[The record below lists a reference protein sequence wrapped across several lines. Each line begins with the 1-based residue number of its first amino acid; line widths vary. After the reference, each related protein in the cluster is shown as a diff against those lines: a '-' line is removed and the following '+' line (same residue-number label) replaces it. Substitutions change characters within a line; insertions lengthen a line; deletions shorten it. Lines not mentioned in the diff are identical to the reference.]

1 MSTPRAGP
9 QLPPVLG
16 GRTWG
21 GCGRAEALDA
31 IAAELESDGDHLV
44 ALADRETALGEPRLT
59 GELARTTGQFR
70 FFAGVLRDGG
80 YLDAT
85 IDHADP
91 DAATPRPDLRR
102 VLVPLGPVAVFGA
115 SNFPLAFSVPGGDT
129 ASALAAGCPVVVKAH
144 PAHPATAEAAAAAVH
159 RALRRIG
166 APDGLLGLLHG
177 HEAGSA
183 LVAHPH
189 VRAAG
194 FTGSLAGGRALFDL
208 ASARPDPIPFYGEL
222 GSLNPLVVTPGAAAA
237 RASAIGRGV
246 AESVLLGRG
255 QFCTKPGLVLIPDG
269 PDGEQLLDELVDT
282 AKGAP
287 AGPLLTAEIGASF
300 RRIAEH
306 VGGLADVL
314 LDHSRGTDAAAC
326 GPVLVRVSV
335 SGLVR
340 DDLAAL
346 REEHFG
352 PFAVVATYRGLDE
365 LRHLVNELAPAL
377 VASVHATDDEHH
389 LLAPLL
395 RALRDKVGRIVWNG
409 YPTGVAVSWAMHH
422 GGPYPSTTNALH
434 TSVGAAAIRRWLR
447 PVTYQAVPTALLP
460 EELRNEDTSVPCR
473 VNGELRTATLRA
485 VAGSRDRGPAREH
498 PATRPTPN
506 PSPARA

>member
-1 MSTPRAGP
+1 MTMTSSVVSVDPRTGRTVETVAAESEPEAAESACRDAVAAGP
-9 QLPPVLG
+9 WWEDLG
-16 GRTWG
+16 RL
-21 GCGRAEALDA
+21 GRADALDA
-31 IAAELESDGDHLV
+31 IAAELASEGDHIV

-70 FFAGVLRDGG
+70 FFADVLRDGG

-91 DAATPRPDLRR
+91 GAATPRPDLRR
-102 VLVPLGPVAVFGA
+102 MLVPLGPVAVFGA

-144 PAHPATAEAAAAAVH
+144 PAHPATSEATAGAIR
-159 RALRRIG
+159 RAMRRIG

-177 HEAGSA
+177 RDAGAA
-183 LVAHPH
+183 LVWHPH
-189 VRAAG
+189 IRAVG
-194 FTGSLAGGRALFDL
+194 FTGSVAGGRALFDL

-222 GSLNPLVVTPGAAAA
+222 GSLNPLVVTPGAAAT
-237 RASAIGRGV
+237 RAVAIGRGV

-269 PDGEQLLDELVDT
+269 PDGGRIVDELVDT
-282 AKGAP
+282 AKGVP
-287 AGPLLTAEIGASF
+287 AGPLLTAEMGASF
-300 RRIAEH
+300 RR
-306 VGGLADVL
+306 LADQVADLAEVL
-314 LDHSRGTDAAAC
+314 LDRSRGTEAAC
-326 GPVLVRVSV
+326 GPVLVRVPAAD
-335 SGLVR
+335 LVG
-340 DDLAAL
+340 DDLAEL

-352 PFAVVATYRGLDE
+352 PFAVVAAYRGLDE
-365 LRHLVNELAPAL
+365 LRDIVDKLAPAL

-447 PVTYQAVPTALLP
+447 PVTYQALPSALLP
-460 EELRNEDTSVPCR
+460 DELRDEYPSVPR
-473 VNGELRTATLRA
+473 RLNGELRTR
-485 VAGSRDRGPAREH
+485 
-498 PATRPTPN
+498 
-506 PSPARA
+506 